1 MALYGYP
8 TITLKDKDTGKIK
21 KEISCKNIQTIPARM
36 MFSGR
41 YSLTPGGSS
50 GQGFFIGNYYD
61 RSNPKTSFIFTLP
74 YRMPKTPYFSR
85 GPSFYGRSDN
95 VPMADGQYV
104 SSYTD
109 VIGIDNIKIEQDSN
123 GKDILVYRGVLYA
136 PTSGIRKIGTICLGM
151 NYSYSDLSHFYT
163 PLDEIIDQDSA
174 TVIDITYKIIISGST
189 PREYA
194 YNYLGFY
201 RGISADTSGIVW
213 AGNPGFT
220 PELMRSVTPI
230 LGNSRT
236 VEYNSNILYS
246 GLYSGMDNSSYNSV
260 YPEAAD
266 NSYSPK
272 FKTYTGGIGS
282 SGHRV
287 HITRDSMRSSG
298 IFIGSVGI
306 NTNRSLY
313 PSDISKV
320 SNKKGVSVTL
330 SKRRDSLSLPVKP
343 FFEASSIKRGD
354 GTVKAVS
361 ATEKRGFPERW
372 EIDVIKGGPLSA
384 AEFRIRKTVVSGY
397 EGNTNIAIP
406 MFAEHLSF
414 EGAIGSSIF
423 PKYNHPDGRLYESS
437 PAVWP
442 LYGQNIAIVIR
453 KGVLLTS
460 VGNARYIILD
470 ETNLPHENRGIQI
483 TGIAWDD
490 SKKGLLI
497 GCGESGL
504 YRVDFDNDTDNEPTV
519 KRVTKDGVEHVY
531 AISGNG
537 KGHVAIVT
545 DAGIMYSD
553 NLGDTWNT
561 KTFDTVKSQ
570 ISGVDEYT
578 DSNDYIQMFKHKIFC
593 FLLSRDGGSIKF
605 TDKYQYYRDGCLNI
619 ELASS
624 EKATIGGRNSY
635 NTYSSIIMG
644 PNATNS
650 FNFAPICLSQSVA
663 EAEKTTIK
671 ELISTDKY
679 AIQPNACLGLSADGK
694 APVVSPY
701 DFISI
706 ANGSIKELKSI
717 DISNETSNEVRGSG
731 SRYIANDGSIISN
744 GNKSPFSLIH
754 NGRWGVGLRS
764 TSTYKIRTYV
774 VGAALHHSKD
784 SPSLF
789 GYYNQTNNTF
799 EAGKTELVYKP
810 TSGEVTVDG
819 VKLEFSGNT
828 FEVGDCF
835 IFHRTMAYVDDNVST
850 MSMIM
855 EKSAIKKSE
864 WFEKT
869 GTISEEMPKPIYRH
883 PICIVSNMYKTQ
895 DNRLKTKDRTFT
907 EINEIRNQ
915 SPQYRVSG
923 SAKFKFDLSRLKGGF
938 LVEILAGYRYSNGT
952 DYNSRMHIYAVKNG
966 QDILYHCM
974 FKQRQDEVLL
984 SGNDKLNTTNLY
996 VTIDHEKRGVTVND
1010 GDKVIWTSGSLY
1022 VDTNQTY
1029 DIRILPVSLCMKN
1042 GNPCIYNF
1050 GPRWSWEGIT
1060 AINDEAEMF
1069 LPTFEYGYKGALCTE
1084 LGDEATSTGIYDP
1097 VFYSTP
1103 GIITDDSMII
1113 EIDGKPAEAKY
1124 FYSNSDSTDLTGVSS
1139 PLKPGSSSR
1148 GGVSANI
1155 TSGQVR
1161 IDSYMGIVYF
1171 SDEDIGKPY
1180 KIRYKYYKGD
1190 SLGIGEAIL
1199 E

>member
-41 YSLTPGGSS
+41 YSLMPNESS
-50 GQGFFIGNYYD
+50 SHDFSIGNHGD
-61 RSNPKTSFIFTLP
+61 RSSSKTSFIFTLP

-85 GPSFYGRSDN
+85 GASFYNRGEN
-95 VPMADGQYV
+95 FLMADGQYV

-109 VIGIDNIKIEQDSN
+109 TAGIDNIKIEQDSN

-136 PTSGIRKIGTICLGM
+136 PTRGIRKIGTICLGM
-151 NYSYSDLSHFYT
+151 NYSIQDLSHFYT

-201 RGISADTSGIVW
+201 NGISANASNRVW
-213 AGNPGFT
+213 AGDPGFT
-220 PELMRSVTPI
+220 PELIRSVTPI
-230 LGNSRT
+230 LGSGRR
-236 VEYNSNILYS
+236 VEGSPDILYS
-246 GLYSGMDNSSYNSV
+246 GLYSGMDNLSYNSV
-260 YPEAAD
+260 HPETTD
-266 NSYSPK
+266 NSYRPK
-272 FKTYTGGIGS
+272 FVRYKGGIGS
-282 SGHRV
+282 SGDRV
-287 HITRDSMRSSG
+287 YITRGSMRSSG

-306 NTNRSLY
+306 DTNRSLC
-313 PSDISKV
+313 PGDISKV
-320 SNKKGVSVTL
+320 SNKKGVGVTFG
-330 SKRRDSLSLPVKP
+330 KRRENITLPIKP
-343 FFEASSIKRGD
+343 FFEASSVKRGD
-354 GTVKAVS
+354 GTVKAIS

-372 EIDVIKGGPLSA
+372 EIDVIKGGSLST

-437 PAVWP
+437 PAIWP

-460 VGNARYIILD
+460 VGNARYVILD

-519 KRVTKDGVEHVY
+519 KRITKDGVEHVY

-553 NLGDTWNT
+553 NLGETWNT

-570 ISGVDEYT
+570 ISGVDGYT

-605 TDKYQYYRDGCLNI
+605 TDKPQYYRDGCLNI

-624 EKATIGGRNSY
+624 KKATIGGSSSY

-644 PNATNS
+644 PNATDS

-679 AIQPNACLGLSADGK
+679 AIQPNACLGLSTDGK
-694 APVVSPY
+694 APVVSPHY
-701 DFISI
+701 FISI
-706 ANGSIKELKSI
+706 ANGSIKEVKNI
-717 DISNETSNEVRGSG
+717 DISNETSNEIRGS
-731 SRYIANDGSIISN
+731 SYRHIADDGSIISD
-744 GNKSPFSLIH
+744 GNKSPFRLIH
-754 NGRWGVGLRS
+754 NGRWGVGLNR

-789 GYYNQTNNTF
+789 EYYNQANNTF

-810 TSGEVTVDG
+810 TSGEVTIDG
-819 VKLEFSGNT
+819 VKLEFSGDT

-835 IFHRTMAYVDDNVST
+835 IFHRTMAYIDDNVST

-855 EKSAIKKSE
+855 EKLAIKKSE

-895 DNRLKTKDRTFT
+895 DNRLKTRDRTFT
-907 EINEIRNQ
+907 EIDNILNQ

-923 SAKFKFDLSRLKGGF
+923 SAKFKFDLSRFKGGF
-938 LVEILAGYRYSNGT
+938 LVEILAGYRYLNGS

-966 QDILYHCM
+966 RDILYHCA
-974 FKQRQDEVLL
+974 FRNNQSEVLL

-1042 GNPCIYNF
+1042 GNLCIYNF
-1050 GPRWSWEGIT
+1050 GPRWSWDDIT
-1060 AINDEAEMF
+1060 AINDEAEIF
-1069 LPTFEYGYKGALCTE
+1069 LPTFEYAYKGALCTE
-1084 LGDEATSTGIYDP
+1084 LGNEAASSGVYDP
-1097 VFYSTP
+1097 VFYGTP
-1103 GIITDDSMII
+1103 GIITDDSMVI
-1113 EIDGKPAEAKY
+1113 EIDGKPANAKY
-1124 FYSNSDSTDLTGVSS
+1124 SYSNYDSTNLTGMNS

-1148 GGVSANI
+1148 GGVSADI

>member
-8 TITLKDKDTGKIK
+8 TITLKDKDTGRIK

-36 MFSGR
+36 MFSGK
-41 YSLTPGGSS
+41 YSLMPSDS
-50 GQGFFIGNYYD
+50 GNSKGFSIGNHYD
-61 RSNPKTSFIFTLP
+61 RSNGKISFIYTFP
-74 YRMPKTPYFSR
+74 YRMPKTPYFAR
-85 GPSFYGRSDN
+85 GASYFGRSDN
-95 VPMADGQYV
+95 IQMADGQYI

-109 VIGIDNIKIEQDSN
+109 VTGIDNIKIEQDSD

-136 PTSGIRKIGTICLGM
+136 PTSGVRKVGTICLGM
-151 NYSYSDLSHFYT
+151 NYSDSEISHFYT
-163 PLDEIIDQDSA
+163 PLDEIIDQDSS

-201 RGISADTSGIVW
+201 HGVSAGENRTL
-213 AGNPGFT
+213 AGGQ
-220 PELMRSVTPI
+220 
-230 LGNSRT
+230 GDT
-236 VEYNSNILYS
+236 VELHKNASTIFGDVKHVEYSPYMVFS
-246 GLYSGMDNSSYNSV
+246 GLYSGMDNLLYNSIH
-260 YPEAAD
+260 PETGS
-266 NSYSPK
+266 NSYRPK
-272 FKTYTGGIGS
+272 MDIYISGIGS
-282 SGHRV
+282 ASYRAV
-287 HITRDSMRSSG
+287 ITRSSLRTSG
-298 IFIGSVGI
+298 IFIGSVGVA
-306 NTNRSLY
+306 TNNSSC

-320 SNKKGVSVTL
+320 SNKRGVGVTF
-330 SKRRDSLSLPVKP
+330 SKRRGDLSLPVRP
-343 FFEASSIKRGD
+343 FFEPSSVKKGD
-354 GTVKAVS
+354 GTVKAIH

-372 EIDVIKGGPLSA
+372 EIDVIKGGPLST
-384 AEFRIRKTVVSGY
+384 AEFRIRKTIVSGY
-397 EGNTNIAIP
+397 EGNTNITIP
-406 MFAEHLSF
+406 MFADHLSF
-414 EGAIGSSIF
+414 EGAIGNCMF
-423 PKYNHPDGRLYESS
+423 TKYNHPDGKLYESS

-460 VGNARYIILD
+460 VGNARYVILD

-504 YRVDFDNDTDNEPTV
+504 YRVDFDNDTDNGPV
-519 KRVTKDGVEHVY
+519 IKRVTKDGIEHVY

-561 KTFDTVKSQ
+561 KTFETVKSQ
-570 ISGVDEYT
+570 ISGVDGYT
-578 DSNDYIQMFKHKIFC
+578 DSYDYVQMFKHKIFC
-593 FLLSRDGGSIKF
+593 FILSRDGSSIKF
-605 TDKYQYYRDGCLNI
+605 TDKEQYYRDSCLNI
-619 ELASS
+619 SLASS
-624 EKATIGGRNSY
+624 EKATIGGRRNYSV
-635 NTYSSIIMG
+635 YSSIKMG
-644 PNATNS
+644 PNAINN

-663 EAEKTTIK
+663 EGEKTTIK
-671 ELISTDKY
+671 ELISSGKY
-679 AIQPNACLGLSADGK
+679 AIQPNACIGIFNDDTT
-694 APVVSPY
+694 PVISPNY
-701 DFISI
+701 SINI
-706 ANGSIKELKSI
+706 ANGSMSEVK
-717 DISNETSNEVRGSG
+717 DIRIENETSNEVTGSEYRHIG
-731 SRYIANDGSIISN
+731 KDGSIISI
-744 GNKSPFSLIH
+744 GNKEGFSIIH
-754 NGRWGVGLRS
+754 NGRWGVCLSS
-764 TSTYKIRTYV
+764 TSTLKIRTFI
-774 VGAALHHSKD
+774 VGAMLNHLKD

-789 GYYNQTNNTF
+789 EYYNAANDKF

-810 TSGEVTVDG
+810 SSGEVTIDG
-819 VKLEFSGNT
+819 VRLELSGNT
-828 FEVGDCF
+828 FEAGDCF
-835 IFHRTMAYVDDNVST
+835 IFHRTMAYIDDNVST
-850 MSMIM
+850 MSIVM
-855 EKSAIKKSE
+855 EKSAIRKSD
-864 WFEKT
+864 WIEKT

-883 PICIVSNMYKTQ
+883 PICIATNMYKTQ

-907 EINEIRNQ
+907 EIDNIFNQ

-923 SAKFKFDLSRLKGGF
+923 SAKFKFDLSRFKGGF
-938 LVEILAGYRYSNGT
+938 LIELLTGYRYLNDT
-952 DYNSRMHIYAVKNG
+952 NYYDHMHIYAVKNG

-974 FKQRQDEVLL
+974 FKQHQDEVLL
-984 SGNDKLNTTNLY
+984 SGSDKLNTTNLY

-1010 GDKVIWTSGSLY
+1010 GDRVIWTSGSSY
-1022 VDTNQTY
+1022 VNTPQTY

-1069 LPTFEYGYKGALCTE
+1069 LPTFEYAYKGALCTE
-1084 LGDEATSTGIYDP
+1084 LGNETASTGVYDP
-1097 VFYSTP
+1097 VFYGVP
-1103 GIITDDSMII
+1103 GMLTDDSMII
-1113 EIDGKPAEAKY
+1113 EIDGKPATASY
-1124 FYSNSDSTDLTGVSS
+1124 YYANRDSTSLVGVYS
-1139 PLKPGSSSR
+1139 PLKAEKPSR
-1148 GGVSANI
+1148 GGVSADL
-1155 TSGQVR
+1155 TSGKVK

>member
-21 KEISCKNIQTIPARM
+21 KEISCKNIQTLPARM

-41 YSLTPGGSS
+41 YSLAPNASNNIES
-50 GQGFFIGNYYD
+50 FSIGNHLSRD
-61 RSNPKTSFIFTLP
+61 KAPFIFTLP

-85 GPSFYGRSDN
+85 GASFYGESDN
-95 VPMADGQYV
+95 FLMADGQYV

-109 VIGIDNIKIEQDSN
+109 VTGIDNIKIEQDSN

-151 NYSYSDLSHFYT
+151 NYSRQDLSHFYT

-174 TVIDITYKIIISGST
+174 TVIDIAYKIIISGST

-201 RGISADTSGIVW
+201 NGISADASNRTWVG
-213 AGNPGFT
+213 APGLT
-220 PELMRSVTPI
+220 PELARDLAPI
-230 LGNSRT
+230 LGGINKIQASP
-236 VEYNSNILYS
+236 SILYS
-246 GLYSGMDNSSYNSV
+246 GLYSGMDNLSYNSV
-260 YPEAAD
+260 YPGV
-266 NSYSPK
+266 NGGSYDPRYKVYSS
-272 FKTYTGGIGS
+272 GIGS
-282 SGHRV
+282 PGYRV
-287 HITRDSMRSSG
+287 HIDRNSMRNCG
-298 IFIGSVGI
+298 IFVGSVGI
-306 NTNRSLY
+306 DTSKSLY
-313 PSDISKV
+313 PSDILKV
-320 SNKKGVSVTL
+320 SNKKGVGVTF
-330 SKRRDSLSLPVKP
+330 SKRRDNISASIKP
-343 FFEASSIKRGD
+343 FFDASSIKKGD
-354 GTVKAVS
+354 GTVKAIS

-372 EIDVIKGGPLSA
+372 EIDVIKGGSLST
-384 AEFRIRKTVVSGY
+384 AEFRIRKTIVSGY
-397 EGNTNIAIP
+397 EGNTNITIP

-414 EGAIGSSIF
+414 QGAIGDTIF
-423 PKYNHPDGRLYESS
+423 TKYNHPDGRLYESS

-504 YRVDFDNDTDNEPTV
+504 YRVDFDNDTDNEPVV
-519 KRVTKDGVEHVY
+519 KRVTKDGIEHVY

-545 DAGIMYSD
+545 DAGIMYSY

-570 ISGVDEYT
+570 ISGVDGYT
-578 DSNDYIQMFKHKIFC
+578 DSYDYVQMFKNKIFC

-605 TDKYQYYRDGCLNI
+605 TDKRQYYRSGCLNI

-624 EKATIGGRNSY
+624 KKAEIGNSVIY
-635 NTYSSIIMG
+635 DTNSSRIMG
-644 PNATNS
+644 PDAQNN

-663 EAEKTTIK
+663 EAEKVTIK
-671 ELISTDKY
+671 ELISSNKY
-679 AIQPNACLGLSADGK
+679 VIQPNACLGLSVDGI
-694 APVVSPY
+694 APVISPNY
-701 DFISI
+701 FISI
-706 ANGSIKELKSI
+706 ANGSIGDFRSI
-717 DISNETSNEVRGSG
+717 SIRNETSGEVATSDYRH
-731 SRYIANDGSIISN
+731 IADDGSIISN
-744 GNKSPFSLIH
+744 GGAGSFKLIH
-754 NGRWGVGLRS
+754 NGRWGVCLSS
-764 TSTYKIRTYV
+764 TGGYKIMTYV

-789 GYYNQTNNTF
+789 EYYNQANNTF
-799 EAGKTELVYKP
+799 EAGKTGLVYKP
-810 TSGEVTVDG
+810 GTGEVTIDG

-828 FEVGDCF
+828 FEAGDCF
-835 IFHRTMAYVDDNVST
+835 IFHRTMAYIDDNVST
-850 MSMIM
+850 MSIDM

-883 PICIVSNMYKTQ
+883 PICIISNMYKTQ
-895 DNRLKTKDRTFT
+895 DNRLKTRDRTFT
-907 EINEIRNQ
+907 EIDYIGKQ

-923 SAKFKFDLSRLKGGF
+923 SAKFKFDLSRLKRGF
-938 LVEILAGYRYSNGT
+938 LIEVLSRHRYSNGS
-952 DYNSRMHIYAVKNG
+952 DYDDRMHIYAVKNG
-966 QDILYHCM
+966 QDILYHCT
-974 FKQRQDEVLL
+974 FKKYQNEILL
-984 SGNDKLNTTNLY
+984 SGNDKFKTTNLY
-996 VTIDHEKRGVTVND
+996 ITIDHEKRGVTVND
-1010 GDKVIWTSGSLY
+1010 GDRVIWTSGSLN
-1022 VDTNQTY
+1022 VNTPQTY

-1050 GPRWSWEGIT
+1050 EPRRSWDGIT

-1069 LPTFEYGYKGALCTE
+1069 LPTFEYAYKGALCTE
-1084 LGDEATSTGIYDP
+1084 LGNEAASTGVYDP
-1097 VFYSTP
+1097 VFYGTP

-1113 EIDGKPAEAKY
+1113 EIDGKPATAI
-1124 FYSNSDSTDLTGVSS
+1124 YSYYNHDSTDLTGDNS

-1148 GGVSANI
+1148 GGVSAKLA
-1155 TSGQVR
+1155 SGQVR